1 MNAELR
7 ALLDRF
13 GAMETHVLLLRYRA
27 GGLLPE
33 AEAALIE
40 VLSDRGY
47 AGEVL
52 EQKVAALDVAPQ
64 APAPASASLRGK
76 RPHPELRKFNL
87 ALWLLVAPVF
97 VFFLLLAI
105 PILGNYIVIGGASAL
120 GCQTGENV
128 IHPCH
133 FLYWDIGD
141 MVNGYMVDAFLAGA
155 ANPLI
160 SCLAFAAF
168 VRSLPGAAWLSA
180 VIGVFAAREVKRYRL
195 QQQGRRAVFG
205 QGESVEGG

>member
-1 MNAELR
+1 MNRQLR

-13 GAMETHVLLLRYRA
+13 GAMETQVLLLRYRA

-47 AGEVL
+47 AGEAL
-52 EQKVAALDVAPQ
+52 ERKAAELDMGPQ
-64 APAPASASLRGK
+64 PSASAWASSRVK
-76 RPHPELRKFNL
+76 RSHPELRKYNL
-87 ALWLLVAPVF
+87 ALWLLAAPVF

-105 PILGNYIVIGGASAL
+105 PILGNYIVIGGAAAL
-120 GCQTGENV
+120 GCQTGENA

-133 FLYWDIGD
+133 FLYGDIGD
-141 MVNGYMVDAFLAGA
+141 LVNGYTVDAFLGGA

-168 VRSLPGAAWLSA
+168 VRSVPGAAWLSV
-180 VIGVFAAREVKRYRL
+180 VIAIFVARAVKRYRL
-195 QQQGRRAVFG
+195 QQGRRAVFG
-205 QGESVEGG
+205 RGEA